1 MDEASK
7 QFIGG
12 VLLGSGIIGVLA
24 AYIWHGTI
32 RRLEKCEE
40 QCDDNHDALTTANG
54 RIDGL
59 ELVCNERH
67 TKRR

>member
-1 MDEASK
+1 MDEISK

-12 VLLGSGIIGVLA
+12 VLVGSGIIGILA

-32 RRLEKCEE
+32 KRLEKCETSCSE
-40 QCDDNHDALTTANG
+40 NHDAINTANG

-59 ELVCNERH
+59 ELVCSERH
-67 TKRR
+67 KRRR

>member
-1 MDEASK
+1 MDESSK
-7 QFIGG
+7 QFIYGIITALGG
-12 VLLGSGIIGVLA
+12 VGSLA

-40 QCDDNHDALTTANG
+40 QCDENHDALTTANG

>member
-1 MDEASK
+1 MDETSK

-32 RRLEKCEE
+32 KRLEKCEE
-40 QCDDNHDALTTANG
+40 RCDENHDAITTANG
-54 RIDGL
+54 RINGF
-59 ELVCNERH
+59 ERVCDERH
-67 TKRR
+67 KERR

>member
-1 MDEASK
+1 MDETSK

-24 AYIWHGTI
+24 AYIWHETI
-32 RRLEKCEE
+32 KRLEKCEE
-40 QCDDNHDALTTANG
+40 QCDENHGAITTANG

-67 TKRR
+67 KRKR

>member
-1 MDEASK
+1 MDETSK

-32 RRLEKCEE
+32 KRLEKCEDRGE
-40 QCDDNHDALTTANG
+40 ENHDAITTANG

-59 ELVCNERH
+59 ELVCGERH
-67 TKRR
+67 KRKK

>member
-1 MDEASK
+1 MDETSK

-12 VLLGSGIIGVLA
+12 VFFGSGIIGVLA

-32 RRLEKCEE
+32 KRLEKCEE
-40 QCDDNHDALTTANG
+40 QCDKNHDAITTESG

-67 TKRR
+67 KRKK

>member
-12 VLLGSGIIGVLA
+12 VLFGSGIIGVLA

-32 RRLEKCEE
+32 GRLEKCEE
-40 QCDDNHDALTTANG
+40 QCDENHDALTKANG

-59 ELVCNERH
+59 ELVCDERH
-67 TKRR
+67 QKRL

>member
-1 MDEASK
+1 MDEISK

-12 VLLGSGIIGVLA
+12 VLVGSGIIGILA

-32 RRLEKCEE
+32 KRLEKCETSCSE
-40 QCDDNHDALTTANG
+40 NHDAINTANG

-67 TKRR
+67 KRRR

>member
-1 MDEASK
+1 MDESSK
-7 QFIGG
+7 QFIYGIVTALGG
-12 VLLGSGIIGVLA
+12 VGSLA

-32 RRLEKCEE
+32 KRLEKCEE
-40 QCDDNHDALTTANG
+40 QCDENHDALTTANG

-67 TKRR
+67 KRRK